1 MNDIT
6 IKYMR
11 LIERK
16 EIRVNRGKIIHSK
29 MMVLS
34 EMTSS
39 LTFSFIINPDILF
52 PIKFIALLNI
62 TTVENNVMI
71 NVLYNNLG
79 IMKTINKLL
88 MNNKRKGNKYAM
100 KHNCMMRNISEC
112 KFILEKKMGCRE
124 PCAYICK
131 GLCILRRYLHNRV
144 FLSNNNVVPNFL
156 NLN

>member
-1 MNDIT
+1 MCDIT

-16 EIRVNRGKIIHSK
+16 EMRVNSGKIIHSK

-62 TTVENNVMI
+62 AIVENNVMI

-100 KHNCMMRNISEC
+100 KHNCTMRNMSEY
-112 KFILEKKMGCRE
+112 KFALKKKMGCRE
-124 PCAYICK
+124 
-131 GLCILRRYLHNRV
+131 LCEELFV
-144 FLSNNNVVPNFL
+144 
-156 NLN
+156 